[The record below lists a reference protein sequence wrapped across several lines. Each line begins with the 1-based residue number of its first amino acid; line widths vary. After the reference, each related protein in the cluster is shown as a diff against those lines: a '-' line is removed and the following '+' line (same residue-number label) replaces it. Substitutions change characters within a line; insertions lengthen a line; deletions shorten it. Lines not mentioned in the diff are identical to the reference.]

1 MKAIQGESSR
11 MTVRRYVKA
20 QHAVT
25 TIMARTPSCMKVGAA
40 DLNREEKESCLGEGQ
55 GQWWEL
61 TAAGRGIILA
71 KEYITP
77 FQHTQSE

>member
-1 MKAIQGESSR
+1 M
-11 MTVRRYVKA
+11 KA

-40 DLNREEKESCLGEGQ
+40 DLNREEKECCLGEEQ
-55 GQWWEL
+55 GQWWGL
-61 TAAGRGIILA
+61 KAVGRGIILA

-77 FQHTQSE
+77 FQHAQSE